1 MKKLLGKF
9 NSPKNRSTIYNFGNL
24 SKSLNGKLII
34 TYIVISFIPILLI
47 STLTY
52 INNKK
57 ILTTKVSNLSN
68 ETSVQTKLNIDS
80 YLSQIENATSLVF
93 AHDNILVFNPNNK
106 LLDKY
111 QIEKTKTE
119 IDDYL
124 QSISLLQNFTDF
136 ALIYNDGTTIGK
148 ISETTNK
155 LYDLHTIYSN
165 LSHSVN
171 VNNSKSCWLTG
182 KDSNFNKLY
191 YIKQVNDKSLMLV
204 SIYTDELDEIFEKL
218 DIESGARLT
227 LVNDENNIIYSTKK
241 DSIGSKINDN
251 IANNIADSSSKIFES
266 NNELITYNTCN
277 NGWKLINSIPK
288 NYILKETSTSAI
300 YGIIVAIICMIL
312 SGLLGWFLANKIS
325 KPIRNIVTKMQ
336 TAADGDLTVRS
347 EVIGKDEISLLSNNF
362 NIMINQIRKLIQDT
376 RDTSSIV
383 TNESCQMKE
392 MSNQTHEISESI
404 ANAMDSIANG
414 AFEQSNEL
422 EKTLQAMDNLAQS
435 INNIIIKISNVTNIS
450 SETKSVGNES
460 LNIVNELKVKTHNT
474 NEAIEEITSNI
485 AVLAESI
492 KEIEAVINLINDISE
507 QTSLLSLNASIEAA
521 RAGETGKGF
530 AVVADEI
537 KKLSEKSKAS
547 TNSVYNVIRNVYS
560 KSNSAISLI
569 DNFKKVFKEQSDAVE
584 FTNKSFI
591 NIISLTE
598 KMTIEII
605 NIENLMNEINLQKNE
620 TLTST
625 NHIKQ
630 ITETSSANTEEVL
643 AATEEQTANSDTL
656 RQRSTR
662 LSYTA
667 KKLDESLNKFKV

>member
-1 MKKLLGKF
+1 
-9 NSPKNRSTIYNFGNL
+9 
-24 SKSLNGKLII
+24 
-34 TYIVISFIPILLI
+34 
-47 STLTY
+47 
-52 INNKK
+52 
-57 ILTTKVSNLSN
+57 
-68 ETSVQTKLNIDS
+68 
-80 YLSQIENATSLVF
+80 
-93 AHDNILVFNPNNK
+93 
-106 LLDKY
+106 
-111 QIEKTKTE
+111 
-119 IDDYL
+119 
-124 QSISLLQNFTDF
+124 
-136 ALIYNDGTTIGK
+136 
-148 ISETTNK
+148 
-155 LYDLHTIYSN
+155 
-165 LSHSVN
+165 

-662 LSYTA
+662 LSDTA